1 MPAAGGDITI
11 TPLIHSSIQIEH
23 AGKVIQVD
31 PWSRLDLARYKKADL
46 ILITDDPIHHFDL
59 AAIQALRKPGAP
71 VVIPEVNKAKFP
83 DGIIMANGEKATE
96 GGITVEAIPAY
107 DIIPGA
113 PAHPKGK
120 SNGYVITLGG
130 ARIYVAGVTEC
141 VAEVRALKS
150 IDVAFVPLN
159 IPLGRMTPAAAAEC
173 VKAIAPKIVYPYHY
187 DQVLVAKLGNPNAT
201 AEGPAGGLTIAQS
214 LQAFKDAL
222 KGATDR
228 SPRRELVPGRCP
240 VGCEGPAEVI
250 HGLRG
255 LHRLR
260 YETSG
265 AGREA
270 AESQCADAPGVRGLI
285 ALSTRQ
291 IPGMAEASLNP
302 AVLAF
307 TTALALVTGLVFG
320 LVPAIAVMRGNTNTL
335 LKEDTARGSAGRGT
349 GVTRATLVIAETA
362 LALVLLV
369 GAGLLIKSFARL
381 QDVNPGLLAGQRADR
396 AAGAAGDALS
406 GPGGARARSG
416 RGSSTRCARCPA

>member
-1 MPAAGGDITI
+1 MVQALPPPLAGFSGELRRGSPKLVGEGGPAVASDKVPAAGGDITI

-71 VVIPEVNKAKFP
+71 VVIPEVSKTKFP

-130 ARIYVAGVTEC
+130 ARIYIAGVTEC

-150 IDVAFVPLN
+150 IDVAFIPLN

-222 KGATDR
+222 KGEKIEVRDANWYPV
-228 SPRRELVPGRCP
+228 SVP
-240 VGCEGPAEVI
+240 
-250 HGLRG
+250 
-255 LHRLR
+255 
-260 YETSG
+260 
-265 AGREA
+265 
-270 AESQCADAPGVRGLI
+270 
-285 ALSTRQ
+285 
-291 IPGMAEASLNP
+291 
-302 AVLAF
+302 
-307 TTALALVTGLVFG
+307 
-320 LVPAIAVMRGNTNTL
+320 
-335 LKEDTARGSAGRGT
+335 
-349 GVTRATLVIAETA
+349 
-362 LALVLLV
+362 
-369 GAGLLIKSFARL
+369 
-381 QDVNPGLLAGQRADR
+381 
-396 AAGAAGDALS
+396 
-406 GPGGARARSG
+406 
-416 RGSSTRCARCPA
+416 